1 MNYMDNVPVIE
12 ITQDEYKA
20 LIKQQQ
26 KYELLIDNLY
36 RRAKVYKG
44 FQDEYKMAIDDAQE
58 VLELLDNERF
68 AAKLKLLVEADVE
81 ANKGRMVAENE

>member
-44 FQDEYKMAIDDAQE
+44 FQDEYKMTIDNAEE
-58 VLELLDNERF
+58 VLILLDFERF
-68 AAKLKLLVEADVE
+68 TAKLSVLIELEKE
-81 ANKGRMVAENE
+81 KGEGNE

>member
-12 ITQDEYKA
+12 ITQDEYKG

-58 VLELLDNERF
+58 VLELLDFERF
-68 AAKLKLLVEADVE
+68 TAKLKLLVEADVE

>member
-1 MNYMDNVPVIE
+1 MNYIDNVPVIE
-12 ITQDEYKA
+12 ITQDEYKG

-58 VLELLDNERF
+58 VLMLLDFERF
-68 AAKLKLLVEADVE
+68 MAKMSILVDLEKE
-81 ANKGRMVAENE
+81 KGEGNE